1 MTFNL
6 RHASDIPPNTWA
18 SRRPVVSE
26 LLRQVAP
33 DLIGTQ
39 EGFYAQLQDI
49 ARDRPEFS
57 WIGLGREGGSRD
69 EFAAVFYR
77 TARLQP
83 LAFDHFWLS
92 DTPELIGSKSWG
104 NRCVRMAT
112 WVKFRDLQ
120 SGREFEFW
128 NTHLDH
134 ESQHARERAAALIVQ
149 RVEERQ
155 VQEKSTIPIVLAGD
169 FNAESRA
176 NPVYDLFI
184 NAGWSD
190 TWFGA
195 TQRVEPNFASFHGYE
210 APVPDGPHIDWILT
224 KGNVSADETRVVNF
238 EVNDQYP
245 SDHFPITATLR
256 IGK

>member
-18 SRRPVVSE
+18 ERRPVVSE
-26 LLRQVAP
+26 LLRQSAP
-33 DLIGTQ
+33 DLVGTQ
-39 EGFYAQLQDI
+39 EGLYAQLQDI

-57 WIGLGREGGSRD
+57 WIGLGREGGSRG

-77 TARLQP
+77 PSRLQP

-92 DTPELIGSKSWG
+92 DTPEVVGSKSW
-104 NRCVRMAT
+104 NSSCVRMAT
-112 WVKFRDLQ
+112 WVRFRDLQ

-149 RVEERQ
+149 RVEKQ
-155 VQEKSTIPIVLAGD
+155 NTTLPIVLVGD
-169 FNAESRA
+169 FNAQARA
-176 NPVYDLFI
+176 NPTYDLFME
-184 NAGWSD
+184 AGWSD
-190 TWFGA
+190 TWFQSA
-195 TQRVEPNFASFHGYE
+195 QRVGPNFASFHGYA

-224 KGNVSADETRVVNF
+224 KGNVRADETRVVNF
-238 EVNDQYP
+238 EINGQYP
-245 SDHFPITATLR
+245 SDHFPVVAALR
-256 IGK
+256 IDER